1 MVSLNKDFELN
12 RIFNFQM
19 MCTIGCTLPL
29 HLDKTRLGSV
39 CVCFWFYIF
48 NIKFQPLKFIIVDS
62 GRRLFP
68 YVSSGAQSTTT
79 EV

>member
-1 MVSLNKDFELN
+1 LVSLNKDFELN

-29 HLDKTRLGSV
+29 YLDKTSRGSV
-39 CVCFWFYIF
+39 CAVFLFYIF
-48 NIKFQPLKFIIVDS
+48 NTNFPPLKFIVVDS

-68 YVSSGAQSTTT
+68 YVSSGAQSMAT